1 MMTANRLPDA
11 NISRVY
17 STIVGGVIATS
28 IIVMGNG
35 AVAIGHNYDCPG
47 QMVSRSEEHT
57 SELQSP
63 S

>member
-47 QMVSRSEEHT
+47 QMVSYQEW
-57 SELQSP
+57 
-63 S
+63 